1 MNVTYWPVSLRG
13 AATIAGILA
22 ASVSIAACSD
32 VVTATPTTLPSSSTP
47 LAPPTVVPSSAA
59 AATIGADPGTWTPL
73 QITGKDNGKTI
84 SMVPGQVAVLLGLP
98 MNDGE
103 DLNVDVSD
111 ENVASFQRGEPT
123 DDAVSAPVI
132 IAKAPGSTD
141 VVFSYDE
148 QGDTSGANVAF
159 KVTISVQDQ

>member
-1 MNVTYWPVSLRG
+1 
-13 AATIAGILA
+13 
-22 ASVSIAACSD
+22 
-32 VVTATPTTLPSSSTP
+32 
-47 LAPPTVVPSSAA
+47 
-59 AATIGADPGTWTPL
+59 
-73 QITGKDNGKTI
+73 
-84 SMVPGQVAVLLGLP
+84 MVPGQVAVLLGLP